1 MGPHCAAGNAAPM
14 LPTPLFPTRA
24 VAALN
29 AVAQALLFPAAFTL
43 NLLLDLRPTTA
54 QRRLRCRWVDVAARA
69 ALGSLLAVLLLLAM
83 PAAVVGLLLWLPAQR
98 ARRPFAYSCWVP
110 EGPAMPWDGR
120 RRREFTFVS
129 ANVCLLPSGLAKF
142 SNLGQTGSRARF
154 LASSL
159 VPQCPTD
166 RQPLVGSGDA
176 KGWGYGGT
184 RTERRGDGG
193 AATEIPRDPKEGLRV
208 TPKEP
213 SEDNRREAV
222 IDMAGDGVKGT
233 PWAPTTTHT
242 PWGGVKDTSKDPTV
256 DTPMG
261 KDTPWNPSKATPRH
275 RDPPMDEDTPW
286 DPSRATPM
294 DKATPWD
301 PTSATPMDKATP
313 WDPTRAVPM
322 DKDTPWD
329 PTSTTPMDKATPWDP
344 TSATPMDKDTPWDPT
359 RVAPMDKATRWDP
372 TRAAPMDKDTPKDS
386 TSATPRHRDPL
397 QPTFL
402 GSSPQLWERFPPDA
416 DFVCLQEVFDPMA
429 EAVLCRQLGLRYPH
443 VFHGVGAG
451 GLHDGGLK
459 LLGSGLLVAA
469 RYPPLAASFYC
480 YPNGAG
486 EDALA
491 AKGLLCIQVLLGSQ
505 DGRRVLGYLSCTHL
519 QAPERDTAVRSEQLR
534 AALRWGRH
542 FREQHTNTGDVVAF
556 DVLCGDLN
564 FDNCSHGG

>member
-1 MGPHCAAGNAAPM
+1 M

-166 RQPLVGSGDA
+166 RQPLVGSGDHGGGGA
-176 KGWGYGGT
+176 GDAGGWGYGGT
-184 RTERRGDGG
+184 QMERRGDGG
-193 AATEIPRDPKEGLRV
+193 GYGGYGGWGE
-208 TPKEP
+208 
-213 SEDNRREAV
+213 
-222 IDMAGDGVKGT
+222 
-233 PWAPTTTHT
+233 
-242 PWGGVKDTSKDPTV
+242 WGGQWVELGRTQWGSDGGPNECHH
-256 DTPMG
+256 G
-261 KDTPWNPSKATPRH
+261 GLNGC
-275 RDPPMDEDTPW
+275 
-286 DPSRATPM
+286 SRGGPNGCHHGG
-294 DKATPWD
+294 PNGCSHGG
-301 PTSATPMDKATP
+301 PNG
-313 WDPTRAVPM
+313 
-322 DKDTPWD
+322 
-329 PTSTTPMDKATPWDP
+329 
-344 TSATPMDKDTPWDPT
+344 
-359 RVAPMDKATRWDP
+359 
-372 TRAAPMDKDTPKDS
+372 AAPMDKDTPKDS

-491 AKGLLCIQVLLGSQ
+491 AKGLLCIQVRVLLGSQ

-564 FDNCSHGG
+564 FDNCSHGGGGGGGNGGVGRNGIWGGVLGYGGGGGVLGGGIGIWGGGGEWDMGGMGGNGGGGGWGRGWGGIGIWGGWGG

>member
-1 MGPHCAAGNAAPM
+1 M

-159 VPQCPTD
+159 VPQYPTG
-166 RQPLVGSGDA
+166 P
-176 KGWGYGGT
+176 K
-184 RTERRGDGG
+184 GG
-193 AATEIPRDPKEGLRV
+193 APGDPKGAIRGQ
-208 TPKEP
+208 PK
-213 SEDNRREAV
+213 
-222 IDMAGDGVKGT
+222 G
-233 PWAPTTTHT
+233 
-242 PWGGVKDTSKDPTV
+242 
-256 DTPMG
+256 
-261 KDTPWNPSKATPRH
+261 
-275 RDPPMDEDTPW
+275 
-286 DPSRATPM
+286 
-294 DKATPWD
+294 
-301 PTSATPMDKATP
+301 
-313 WDPTRAVPM
+313 
-322 DKDTPWD
+322 
-329 PTSTTPMDKATPWDP
+329 
-344 TSATPMDKDTPWDPT
+344 
-359 RVAPMDKATRWDP
+359 
-372 TRAAPMDKDTPKDS
+372 
-386 TSATPRHRDPL
+386 
-397 QPTFL
+397 
-402 GSSPQLWERFPPDA
+402 

-564 FDNCSHGG
+564 FDNCSHGGGGGGGNGGVGRNGIWGGVLGYGGGGGVLGGGGMGYGGDGGVLGYGGTGYGGGYWDMGGMGGWGWGG